1 MEENNKKPIII
12 LLNKLKDTVVQGNYY
27 SLSIIGTGIT
37 YFSLPLK
44 EKVGVLIGELLESTF
59 KELERSIDA
68 VRVPPELITENLSK
82 LLSPIQDLSGA
93 IDADNLEGICLALAE
108 IRYFTTDIQFNFPT
122 KFKVNNQLRRII
134 R

>member
-1 MEENNKKPIII
+1 MEKNTKEPIII
-12 LLNKLKDTVVQGNYY
+12 LLNKLKDTVIQGNY
-27 SLSIIGTGIT
+27 SSFSIIGTGIT

-59 KELERSIDA
+59 TELERNINT

-82 LLSPIQDLSGA
+82 LLSPIQDLSDA
-93 IDADNLEGICLALAE
+93 INADNLEGICLALAE
-108 IRYFTTDIQFNFPT
+108 IRYFTTDIQFSFPT
-122 KFKVNNQLRRII
+122 KFKDNNRLRRII